1 MQNLSNI
8 NVLITAGGQS
18 QRYGSENKL
27 FEPCGVSCVLIE
39 AIKPFLCFNEIA
51 KVIVAIDPSYSDE
64 LLNMLSVELI
74 EDNRITLTIGGKTR
88 TETVKNGL
96 KALSDDCDLVLIHD
110 GARPYVT
117 EKLIASVITATK
129 TYGAAFPAIEITDS
143 VIKTSATSKLQN
155 FASVNTSISSVNAP
169 NSADNASLQ
178 SASVTI
184 PLAMSNNAK
193 KANSSVDTLASADN
207 ANIATETVDSIDGS
221 CEIIQSDDFPKPV
234 LRDNFRRVQTPFGCL
249 RADIVNAY
257 ARVKD
262 TKTDDYSVLY
272 EAGGKAVFVAGDKKN
287 IKITTKADLATP
299 LVGCGYD
306 IHRLQKGSGIK
317 LNGVYIPC
325 PFSFVA
331 HSDGDVPVHAIMD
344 AILSALGERD
354 IGHFFPVND
363 PKYDN
368 IDSFKLLSVVL
379 DIMRK
384 KSCKIVNMAVTI
396 IAEKP
401 MIAPLID
408 QMRANLSKILDIPAN
423 RVGITA
429 TSNEQVGTIGDG
441 NAIAAYATVLLKNID
456 N

>member
-39 AIKPFLCFNEIA
+39 AIKPFLCFKEIT

-143 VIKTSATSKLQN
+143 VIETLKNSTLQN
-155 FASVNTSISSVNAP
+155 VASADASNSTANTSNSSVEIS
-169 NSADNASLQ
+169 NSTDNASLQ
-178 SASVTI
+178 TASVTI
-184 PLAMSNNAK
+184 PLFVSNNVK
-193 KANSSVDTLASADN
+193 KANSSVDTSHSADS

-221 CEIIQSDDFPKPV
+221 CEIIPNDDNDDFPKPV

-368 IDSFKLLSVVL
+368 IDSFRLLAVVL
-379 DIMRK
+379 DIMSK
-384 KSCKIVNMAVTI
+384 KSCKIVNMAVT
-396 IAEKP
+396 
-401 MIAPLID
+401 
-408 QMRANLSKILDIPAN
+408 
-423 RVGITA
+423 
-429 TSNEQVGTIGDG
+429 
-441 NAIAAYATVLLKNID
+441 
-456 N
+456 